1 MRSRLGIFLL
11 TAAIGMSPAGAGA
24 QDWKKHSYAKDG
36 FEVDFSG
43 PVKVFP
49 IELDEKTRAIVVRS
63 TNYMQELG
71 DEAYIVGVMLYR
83 ESKVPFERVVKASFA
98 SFNCK
103 DVSVNRPLESASGPA
118 REMGATGCHDGTLSA
133 QVRYYLVGDRFYQ
146 VIAVYKTQGDGA
158 ARASH
163 FLRSFALT
171 GN

>member
-11 TAAIGMSPAGAGA
+11 TAVIGMSPAGAGA

-43 PVKVFP
+43 PVKIYP
-49 IELDEKTRAIVVRS
+49 TDLDEKARAVVVHL
-63 TNYMQELG
+63 TNYVEDLG
-71 DEAYIVGVMLYR
+71 EEAHIVSVTLYR
-83 ESKVPFERVVKASFA
+83 ESKVPFERLAKASFA

-103 DVSVNRPLESASGPA
+103 DVSVNRSLESASGPA
-118 REMGATGCHDGTLSA
+118 REMGASGCHDGTLNI
-133 QVRYYLVGDRFYQ
+133 QVRYYLVGARFYK
-146 VIAVYKTQGDGA
+146 VIAVYKTQGDGG
-158 ARASH
+158 ARASR